1 MLLFALLTVVLVLCA
16 ALALSFYSSIEE
28 LDFNAIK
35 AEKLSDKPE
44 KYFVVTNIDPALLQ
58 AISHSGEYAFFHLL
72 DETQIDELI
81 GQYETNNIEYQNNYY
96 RIYILFVE
104 PSPINA
110 EGFWISIFGFVAST
124 FVLVSYAFF
133 KVIGSIKKRKKQN
146 RTLLRNPINKPF
158 YRLNVLTM
166 GSVNQEP

>member
-1 MLLFALLTVVLVLCA
+1 M
-16 ALALSFYSSIEE
+16 
-28 LDFNAIK
+28 
-35 AEKLSDKPE
+35 
-44 KYFVVTNIDPALLQ
+44 
-58 AISHSGEYAFFHLL
+58 
-72 DETQIDELI
+72 I

-166 GSVNQEP
+166 SSVNQEP